1 LKFESDG
8 SPPRSESFWVIFT
21 ANEKE
26 SRMKR
31 TYQIDE
37 RKAIQRFRSHLTN
50 DPGNIQL
57 VLPLADIASR
67 LRNGVD
73 HMLFEAELQLLQLIM
88 EDEVSW
94 LTGARYQRRDGGVD
108 RWGAARGSVIIHG
121 QKVPIER
128 PRIRN
133 SNGDVKLGS
142 YELFRREEEIQRRV
156 WSRVMRGL
164 TMRGYDPVIRER
176 DRAFGLSK
184 STISDRFVLASAEQV
199 NTLLKR
205 DLSKLSLCA
214 LMVDGVEYCREHFVV
229 ALGIDQTGAK
239 TILGFHQGA
248 TENQQICDQL
258 LNGLASRGLK
268 LKQRFIAVVDGGRAI
283 RASIRKH
290 CGEQALVQRC
300 QLHKRR
306 NVTDHFA
313 DDQKKH
319 WDRKLANA
327 YDLLSYQDAKRALN
341 LIHHELM
348 AVNPS
353 AARSLEEGLDETLTV
368 HRIGAPAELR
378 KVLRTTNPIESAF
391 SRVETVCRN
400 VKRWR
405 GGSHRERWIASAL
418 IFAEQ
423 KFRRVV
429 GCKMMPKLMNILQ
442 SYTGDSKK
450 MERTA

>member
-1 LKFESDG
+1 
-8 SPPRSESFWVIFT
+8 
-21 ANEKE
+21 
-26 SRMKR
+26 MKK
-31 TYQIDE
+31 TYQIDDE
-37 RKAIQRFRSHLTN
+37 KAIQRFRSHLTN

-57 VLPLADIASR
+57 ILPLTDIADR
-67 LRNGVD
+67 LRKGVD
-73 HMLFEAELQLLQLIM
+73 QMLFEAELQLLQLIM
-88 EDEVSW
+88 EDEVGS
-94 LTGARYQRRDGGVD
+94 LTGGRYKRADGRSID
-108 RWGAARGSVIIHG
+108 RWGTARGSVIIHG
-121 QKVPIER
+121 QKIPIER
-128 PRIRN
+128 PRIR
-133 SNGDVKLGS
+133 SGNGDVKLGS
-142 YELFRREEEIQRRV
+142 YELFRREEDIQCRV

-184 STISDRFVLASAEQV
+184 SSISERFVLASTEQV

-205 DLSKLSLCA
+205 DLSKINLCA
-214 LMVDGVEYCREHFVV
+214 LMIDGVEYCGKHFVV

-258 LNGLASRGLK
+258 LNGLAGRGLK
-268 LKQRFIAVVDGGRAI
+268 LKHRFIAVIDGGRAI
-283 RASIRKH
+283 HASLKKH

-313 DDQKKH
+313 DDQKKY

-327 YDLLSYQDAKRALN
+327 YDLLNYQDAKRALHQ
-341 LIHHELM
+341 IHHELM
-348 AVNPS
+348 GVNPS
-353 AARSLEEGLDETLTV
+353 AARSLDEGLDEALTV
-368 HRIGAPAELR
+368 HRVGVPVELR

-405 GGSHRERWIASAL
+405 DGNHRERWIASAL

-423 KFRRVV
+423 KFRRIV
-429 GCKMMPKLMNILQ
+429 GCKTMPRLITILQ
-442 SYTGDSKK
+442 SYTGDPKK
-450 MERTA
+450 VERTA